1 MKKLF
6 ILFAVSVVTLAA
18 NAQQIAQVSKKE
30 MKEEKKEVRKEKR
43 QIAGQQVAYQSKE
56 AFTGDFGNVPNAVWH
71 RDNFFDAVSF
81 TKDGVK
87 QTAYY
92 DDNFELV
99 GTIFPKSFNDLPK
112 TAQDY
117 ISKKYAGY
125 QKGKVIMFDDNEFN
139 DTDMMLYGVK
149 FEDADNY
156 FIEMQKGKQDFVLQV
171 TPEGN
176 VLFFTEMKK

>member
-18 NAQQIAQVSKKE
+18 NAQQIAQASKKE

-43 QIAGQQVAYQSKE
+43 QIAGQQVPYQTKE
-56 AFTGDFGNVPNAVWH
+56 AFTGDFGNVPGAVWH
-71 RDNFFDAVSF
+71 RDNSFDAVTF
-81 TKDGVK
+81 TKDGIR

-99 GTIFPKSFNDLPK
+99 GTMFNKSFSDLPE
-112 TAQDY
+112 TARDY
-117 ISKKYAGY
+117 INKKYAGY
-125 QKGKVIMFDDNEFN
+125 QKGQVVMFDDNAFN

-156 FIEMQKGKQDFVLQV
+156 FIELQKGKQDFVLQV

-176 VLFFTEMKK
+176 VLFFTEMNK

>member
-6 ILFAVSVVTLAA
+6 ILFAVSVVTLTA
-18 NAQQIAQVSKKE
+18 NAQQMTQVSKKE
-30 MKEEKKEVRKEKR
+30 VKEEKKEERKEKR
-43 QIAGQQVAYQSKE
+43 QLAGQQVSYQSKQ
-56 AFTGDFGNVPNAVWH
+56 AFIGDFGNIPNAVWH
-71 RDNFFDAVSF
+71 RDKFFDAVKF
-81 TKDGVK
+81 TKDGIT

-92 DDNFELV
+92 DDKFELV
-99 GTIFPKSFNDLPK
+99 GTLFTKSFADLPK
-112 TAQDY
+112 TAQEY
-117 ISKKYAGY
+117 IDKKYAGY

-156 FIEMQKGKQDFVLQV
+156 FIEMKQGKHDFVLQV

-176 VLFFTEMKK
+176 VLFFAEMNK